1 MASHIGTK
9 KIQKNMKQ
17 FLVGAVLLTAVT
29 TGYGQCEKMTILTAS
44 KTEHLGADS
53 SVERSDD
60 GVVTIEFDKTTFKVN
75 PPNEDPMTGKVDSI
89 SCSWSTPYKE
99 GKTRMKITLT
109 NSQGE
114 TQHFTVTIEGKAG
127 KVILNAVMDGQ
138 PDQKIRLTAD
148 KFEQKM

>member
-9 KIQKNMKQ
+9 QIQLNMKQ
-17 FLVGAVLLTAVT
+17 FLVSAILLTAVT
-29 TGYGQCEKMTILTAS
+29 TGYGQCENKTILTAS

-75 PPNEDPMTGKVDSI
+75 PPNEDPLNGKVDSV
-89 SCSWSTPYKE
+89 SCSWPVPFKE
-99 GKTRMKITLT
+99 GKTRMKVTLT
-109 NSQGE
+109 NPQGE
-114 TQHFTVTIEGKAG
+114 IQHFTVIIEGKAG
-127 KVILNAVMDGQ
+127 KVVLNAVMDDQ